1 MTSHHYTETA
11 TPDATKRYASDLND
25 REFALIAPHVAQKA
39 GSGKKRTV
47 DIREVLNASFYRIR
61 TGCQWR
67 MLPSDFPAWYHVWYY
82 YRTWRNDGTLERI
95 NTILRREVRSKAGCD
110 REPSVGIMDSQS
122 VEATEMGG
130 EKGFDPRK
138 QVQGRKRHLLTD
150 TLGLILF
157 VVVCA
162 ACIADSDG
170 AEYIFH
176 ETEGRFPR
184 LHTVLVDQ
192 GYKSWLVEFAKRW
205 FGIIVEV
212 VMRSPEQ
219 REFVVQPQRWKIE
232 HTFGWLDWSRIL
244 SKEYERTTESSE
256 SNIYLASIR
265 LMLRRLGIPTNCDNL
280 LNLSDTCSISG
291 ANLLLRSGCVACAMH
306 ALRPEHAIHIA
317 GLRSYLQSR
326 HSQPVDICGQQPARC
341 PLGWT
346 GAG

>member
-11 TPDATKRYASDLND
+11 TPDATKRYANDLND

-47 DIREVLNASFYRIR
+47 DIREVLNAIFYRIR

-95 NTILRREVRSKAGCD
+95 NTILRREVRSKAGRD
-110 REPSVGIMDSQS
+110 PEPSVGIMDSQS

-130 EKGFDPRK
+130 EKGFDPYK
-138 QVQGRKRHLLTD
+138 QVKGRKRHLLTD

-212 VMRSPEQ
+212 MTRSPGQ

-232 HTFGWLDWSRIL
+232 RTFGWLDWSRIL

-265 LMLRRLGIPTNCDNL
+265 LMLRRLGIPT
-280 LNLSDTCSISG
+280 I
-291 ANLLLRSGCVACAMH
+291 
-306 ALRPEHAIHIA
+306 
-317 GLRSYLQSR
+317 
-326 HSQPVDICGQQPARC
+326 
-341 PLGWT
+341 
-346 GAG
+346 

>member
-47 DIREVLNASFYRIR
+47 DIREVLNAIFHRIR

-95 NTILRREVRSKAGCD
+95 NTILRREVRSKAGRD
-110 REPSVGIMDSQS
+110 PEPSVGIMDSQS

-130 EKGFDPRK
+130 EKGFDPYK
-138 QVQGRKRHLLTD
+138 QVKGRKRHLLTD

-212 VMRSPEQ
+212 VTRSPGQ

-232 HTFGWLDWSRIL
+232 RTFGWLDWSRIL

-256 SNIYLASIR
+256 SNIYLASTR
-265 LMLRRLGIPTNCDNL
+265 LMLRRLGIPT
-280 LNLSDTCSISG
+280 I
-291 ANLLLRSGCVACAMH
+291 
-306 ALRPEHAIHIA
+306 
-317 GLRSYLQSR
+317 
-326 HSQPVDICGQQPARC
+326 
-341 PLGWT
+341 
-346 GAG
+346 